1 MKKRLDLKKAPIQAS
16 RRAEQEELLWIA
28 EHGDVP
34 SIDLHG
40 LSTLAAEHELAQFI
54 YDQHYRR
61 MQVVRIIHGHGT
73 GKLKAMAEQW
83 LKNHPELIAYARP
96 SLSARRS
103 GALYVILRQ
112 D

>member
-1 MKKRLDLKKAPIQAS
+1 MKKRREPKIEPKQGTNRAS
-16 RRAEQEELLWIA
+16 QEELLWIA

-40 LSTLAAEHELAQFI
+40 LSTLAAEHELEQFI

-61 MQVVRIIHGHGT
+61 TQVVCIIHGHGT
-73 GKLKAMAEQW
+73 GKLKEMAERW
-83 LKNHPELIAYARP
+83 LGGHPELIAYARP
-96 SLSARRS
+96 SLGTRGS
-103 GALYVILRQ
+103 GTMLALLR